1 MATTGES
8 KSENEEFLGFDEE
21 AQVAVFQPRE
31 EEYLPSGLESDISVS
46 LVPTEAIG
54 LVQERRRRQ
63 CCWWKDN
70 NHLVEVSPF
79 TTATG
84 PTQGVAEDG
93 TAIDFFYLMF
103 SEDLIEHIVS
113 ETN

>member
-31 EEYLPSGLESDISVS
+31 EECLPSILELDVSVS
-46 LVPTEAIG
+46 FVPTEVIG

-63 CCWWKDN
+63 WWS
-70 NHLVEVSPF
+70 VERQQRSSQSLTVHHCHWS
-79 TTATG
+79 G
-84 PTQGVAEDG
+84 KGK
-93 TAIDFFYLMF
+93 
-103 SEDLIEHIVS
+103 LIVY
-113 ETN
+113 

>member
-8 KSENEEFLGFDEE
+8 KSENVEFLGFDEE

-31 EEYLPSGLESDISVS
+31 EEYLPSVLESDISVS

-54 LVQERRRRQ
+54 LVQE
-63 CCWWKDN
+63 WKDN
-70 NHLVEVSPF
+70 NHLVEVSSF

-84 PTQGVAEDG
+84 PT
-93 TAIDFFYLMF
+93 
-103 SEDLIEHIVS
+103 
-113 ETN
+113 